1 MGAPSGTPAAPVGLV
16 GVSLPEV
23 VGEDKGDVGVI
34 KELHQPLAQEA
45 GGRGGG
51 REGGGRERSSCSAR
65 HRPCR
70 DTRSPIGG
78 PEGGKGGIVTQGDLR
93 DSG

>member
-1 MGAPSGTPAAPVGLV
+1 MV

-23 VGEDKGDVGVI
+23 VGEDKGDVGVM
-34 KELHQPLAQEA
+34 KELHQPPVQEA

-51 REGGGRERSSCSAR
+51 REGGGRERRSCSAR

-70 DTRSPIGG
+70 DTRSPIA
-78 PEGGKGGIVTQGDLR
+78 PAEDTRLRVTCETGVR
-93 DSG
+93 RG